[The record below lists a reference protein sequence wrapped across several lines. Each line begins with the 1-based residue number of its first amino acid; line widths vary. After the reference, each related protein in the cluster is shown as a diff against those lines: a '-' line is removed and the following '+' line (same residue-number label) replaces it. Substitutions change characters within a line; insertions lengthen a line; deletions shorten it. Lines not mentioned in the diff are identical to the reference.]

1 MNMNLYTLV
10 ILALIGIVAGMLGG
24 MAGLGGGIIIIPA
37 LVYFLGMSQFGA
49 QGTSVAIM
57 LPPVG
62 ILAAINY
69 YKKGYIEWKYALII
83 AIFFIIGGYFGSKIV
98 LHLPQNMVKKGF
110 GIMLLLIAIKMI
122 FWK

>member
-1 MNMNLYTLV
+1 MNMNVYTLL

-69 YKKGYIEWKYALII
+69 YKKGYIEWKYALVIS
-83 AIFFIIGGYFGSKIV
+83 IFFIIGGYFGSKIV
-98 LHLPQNMVKKGF
+98 LHLPQETVKKGF